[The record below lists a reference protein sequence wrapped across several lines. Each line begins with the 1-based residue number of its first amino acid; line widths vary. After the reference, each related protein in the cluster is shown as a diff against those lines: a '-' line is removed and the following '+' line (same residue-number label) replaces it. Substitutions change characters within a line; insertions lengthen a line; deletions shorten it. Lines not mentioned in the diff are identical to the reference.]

1 MNRARLL
8 EKMPTVIE
16 ITDAVIDSS
25 FWKQVL
31 LVGLTSDLQLDSELP
46 LADMAGISLKEKVN
60 GKYLCDSIRPKQWFG

>member
-46 LADMAGISLKEKVN
+46 LADMVGIKSEKE
-60 GKYLCDSIRPKQWFG
+60 GKWKISV

>member
-46 LADMAGISLKEKVN
+46 LADMAGIKSERESKWKISV
-60 GKYLCDSIRPKQWFG
+60 

>member
-1 MNRARLL
+1 
-8 EKMPTVIE
+8 MPTVIE

-46 LADMAGISLKEKVN
+46 LADMAGIKSERE
-60 GKYLCDSIRPKQWFG
+60 GKWKISV